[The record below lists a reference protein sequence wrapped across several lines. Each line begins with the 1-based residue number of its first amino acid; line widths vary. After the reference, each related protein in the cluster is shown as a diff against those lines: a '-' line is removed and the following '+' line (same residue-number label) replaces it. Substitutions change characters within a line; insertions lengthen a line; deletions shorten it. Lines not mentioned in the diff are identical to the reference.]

1 MIKLSPEQSQALM
14 RLRGTPVLDYLES
27 SYQALQDQ
35 LVTQT
40 DVELLRRMQGQAQ
53 VYKHLI
59 QSILFTGKHGA
70 SS

>member
-1 MIKLSPEQSQALM
+1 MNKLNSDQLRAFTQ
-14 RLRGTPVLDYLES
+14 LRGSPVQGYLEGA
-27 SYQALQDQ
+27 YAAIQEQ

-40 DVELLRRMQGQAQ
+40 DLDAIRRLQGQAQ

-70 SS
+70 AP